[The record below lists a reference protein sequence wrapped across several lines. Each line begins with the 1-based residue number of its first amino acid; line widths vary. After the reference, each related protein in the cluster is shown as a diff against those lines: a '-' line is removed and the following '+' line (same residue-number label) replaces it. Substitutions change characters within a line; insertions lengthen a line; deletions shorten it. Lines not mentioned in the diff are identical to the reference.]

1 MNNPL
6 HFSRTGPLPAASRSK
21 LKAGSRAVNAVDHPT
36 PEDVGFEVGVILAV
50 TLGIACAVPLA
61 LSVCGID

>member
-6 HFSRTGPLPAASRSK
+6 HFSRTGPLPASSSPE

-61 LSVCGID
+61 LRICGIE

>member
-1 MNNPL
+1 M
-6 HFSRTGPLPAASRSK
+6 
-21 LKAGSRAVNAVDHPT
+21 VDQPT
-36 PEDVGFEVGVILAV
+36 PEDIGFEVGLILAV